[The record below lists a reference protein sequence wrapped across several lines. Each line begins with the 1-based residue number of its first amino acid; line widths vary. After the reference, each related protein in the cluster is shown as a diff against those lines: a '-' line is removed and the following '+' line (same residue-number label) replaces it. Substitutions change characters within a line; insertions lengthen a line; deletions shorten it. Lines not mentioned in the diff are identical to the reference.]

1 MKIFIVRTFGT
12 FLGFFILFAGIRWG
26 WTKDQEK
33 KTGEEKKFDEKNLS
47 EKGRESTDY
56 DISQYLDIARQS
68 AKDLLETM
76 RNALLKEL
84 EKGDVLSAVSV
95 CSDLSQNI
103 IKEKQ
108 QKYGFYIRRVS
119 EKFRNEKNK
128 PDNYELSILK
138 NLENLS
144 KEGKLQDEYYEIVR
158 EKDGKYL
165 NYFKPILVQPMCLSC
180 HGDLS
185 SIPEDVRNF
194 LKEKYPKDKAFGYKA
209 GDFRGAVSIK
219 IKISQ

>member
-1 MKIFIVRTFGT
+1 MKIFFIARALGA
-12 FLGFFILFAGIRWG
+12 FLFLIFISLGGA
-26 WTKDQEK
+26 TEKEK
-33 KTGEEKKFDEKNLS
+33 KTGKEKKIDEKKLS
-47 EKGRESTDY
+47 ENKEKSIDY
-56 DISQYLDIARQS
+56 DINQYLDIVRQS
-68 AKDLLETM
+68 SKDLLETM
-76 RNALLKEL
+76 RDSLLTQL

-95 CSDLSQNI
+95 CSELSQNI

-119 EKFRNEKNK
+119 EKYRNEKNK
-128 PDNYELSILK
+128 PDEYELSILK

-144 KEGKLQDEYYEIVR
+144 KEGKLQDEYYEIVE

-165 NYFKPILVQPMCLSC
+165 HYFKPILVQPMCLSC
-180 HGDLS
+180 HGEYS
-185 SIPEDVRNF
+185 SIPEDVRKF
-194 LKEKYPKDKAFGYKA
+194 LKEKYPKDKAFGYKS

>member
-1 MKIFIVRTFGT
+1 MKIFIARTLGV
-12 FLGFFILFAGIRWG
+12 FLLFLIFFAGISLVWA
-26 WTKDQEK
+26 TEKEK
-33 KTGEEKKFDEKNLS
+33 KEGEEKKVEERKLS
-47 EKGRESTDY
+47 EFEGESIYY
-56 DISQYLDIARQS
+56 DINQYLDIARQAS
-68 AKDLLETM
+68 KDLLETM
-76 RNALLKEL
+76 RNALLNEL

-95 CSDLSQNI
+95 CSELSQNI

-119 EKFRNEKNK
+119 EKYRNEKNK
-128 PDNYELSILK
+128 PNKYELSILK
-138 NLENLS
+138 NLENLN
-144 KEGKLQDEYYEIVR
+144 KEGKLQDEYYEIVE

-180 HGDLS
+180 HGDYS
-185 SIPEDVRNF
+185 SIPEDIRKF
-194 LKEKYPKDKAFGYKA
+194 LKEKYPKDKAFGYKS